1 MPQPG
6 SKQRM
11 LRALGRQPADHL
23 PCCFMSFTA
32 LRRRVNE
39 DLYELVKAE
48 RAMGLDSFLFIPSAP
63 RPRRLDHPDLRGL
76 PVRFH
81 PAVESREWREEI
93 PGSSPILHREY
104 TTPAGQLQ
112 TSVRLSE
119 DWPHGD
125 HIPFVDDYQVPRA
138 IKPLVTEA
146 RDLEAL
152 RFLLTP
158 PTPEDIAEYDR
169 EAENARAFAPEQDVL
184 LAGGWGVGADMANWL
199 CGFENLMLLEQDEPA
214 VAAELLGMIHA
225 WNQQRMEVVLR
236 GRVDLYIRR
245 AWYEGC
251 DFLTPRFFRSVLLP
265 QLKSE
270 AALAHE
276 RGALFGYICSS
287 GVAPVLDLYLEAG
300 IDVLIG
306 IDPVQGT
313 HTNLELIKRKI
324 GERICLW
331 GGVSGAITVELGS
344 EEEVREAVRRA
355 VETLGPTGFILS
367 PVDNITIDAPQTWK
381 NLDVLIEEWQRRR

>member
-1 MPQPG
+1 MPQAG

-11 LRALGRQPADHL
+11 LRALNRQPTDPL

-81 PAVESREWREEI
+81 PAVELREWREEI
-93 PGSSPILHREY
+93 PGTSPILHREY
-104 TTPAGQLQ
+104 TTPGGNLQ

-169 EAENARAFAPEQDVL
+169 EAEKARAFAAQQDVL
-184 LAGGWGVGADMANWL
+184 LAGGWGVGADLANWL

-214 VAAELLGMIHA
+214 LVAELLAMIHA
-225 WNQQRMEVVLR
+225 WNRRRMEVVLR
-236 GRVDLYIRR
+236 GGIDLYIRR

-251 DFLTPRFFRSVLLP
+251 DFLTPRFFRTTLLP
-265 QLKSE
+265 QLQTE
-270 AALAHE
+270 TALAHE

-287 GVAPVLDLYLEAG
+287 GIAPMLDLYLEAG

-313 HTNLELIKRKI
+313 HTNLELIKKKV

-344 EEEVREAVRRA
+344 EEEVREAVRKA
-355 VETLGPTGFILS
+355 IQTLGPTGFILS

-381 NLDVLIEEWQRRR
+381 NIELLIDEWQQRR

>member
-1 MPQPG
+1 MPLSG

-11 LRALGRQPADHL
+11 LQALNRQPPDYL

-32 LRRRVNE
+32 LRRRVDE

-48 RAMGLDSFLFIPSAP
+48 RGLGLDSFLFIPSAP

-81 PAVESREWREEI
+81 PAVRWREWREEI
-93 PGSSPILHREY
+93 SGSFPILHREY
-104 TTPAGQLQ
+104 ATPAGTLQ

-158 PTPEDIAEYDR
+158 PTPEDVAEYER
-169 EAENARAFAPEQDVL
+169 EAERARAFAGEQDVL
-184 LAGGWGVGADMANWL
+184 LGGGWGVGADMANWL
-199 CGFENLMLLEQDEPA
+199 CGFENFMLLAQDEPA
-214 VAAELLGMIHA
+214 FVAELLGMIHA
-225 WNQQRMEVVLR
+225 WNKQRMEVVLR
-236 GRVDLYIRR
+236 GGVDLYIRR

-251 DFLTPRFFRSVLLP
+251 DFLTPRLFRTALLP
-265 QLKSE
+265 QLRTE
-270 AALAHE
+270 VEIAHE

-287 GVAPVLDLYLEAG
+287 GIAPMLDLYLEAG

-313 HTNLELIKRKI
+313 HTNLELIKTKA

-344 EEEVREAVRRA
+344 EEEVREAVRNA
-355 VETLGPTGFILS
+355 IATLGPTGFILS

-381 NLDVLIEEWQRRR
+381 NVDVFIDEWRRRR